1 MLLYYYFLYVVSLHD
16 FVGNIVMLFLLLLVG
31 CLSAACGVFFHI
43 QAFLT
48 GFGRKRWTVAGLI
61 FGPLIWPMFA
71 MKKRMQ
77 LNQLFGLNQL
87 IFRA

>member
-1 MLLYYYFLYVVSLHD
+1 M
-16 FVGNIVMLFLLLLVG
+16 LLLLVLFVF
-31 CLSAACGVFFHI
+31 CVSVSCGVFFYC
-43 QAFLT
+43 QALVT
-48 GFGRKRWTVAGLI
+48 GFGCKRWTVGGLL

-77 LNQLFGLNQL
+77 LNRLFGLEQL